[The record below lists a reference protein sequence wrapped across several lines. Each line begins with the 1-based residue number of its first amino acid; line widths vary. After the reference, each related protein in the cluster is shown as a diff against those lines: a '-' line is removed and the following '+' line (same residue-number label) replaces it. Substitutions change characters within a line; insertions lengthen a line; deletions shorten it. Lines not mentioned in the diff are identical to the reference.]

1 MTDGSRATTMLTAG
15 LDLGDKYSYLCLL
28 DTDTS
33 KVAEEGRLRTTPEAL
48 KRRFDSEQ
56 QMRVAIEAGTHS
68 PWVSRA
74 LKECVTTRS
83 WWPTCA
89 RRG

>member
-15 LDLGDKYSYLCLL
+15 FDLGDKYSYLCLL
-28 DTDTS
+28 ETDTG
-33 KVAEEGRLRTTPEAL
+33 KVVEEGRLRTTPEAL
-48 KRRFDSEQ
+48 KLRFDSEQ
-56 QMRVAIEAGTHS
+56 QMRVAIEAGAHS